1 MRLKNVVVSL
11 LVLLLLI
18 LVGCSDI
25 SVGVLSD
32 LTNEEYNWKKEKAIV
47 ERVVDGDT
55 IIVKRSNGQEEV
67 SERVRLLLIDTP
79 ESVHPE
85 KEPEYYG
92 EESSDYVRGLLK
104 EGDSVTLEIGEDE
117 RDKYDRLLAHI
128 WIDDMNLNKHLV
140 EEGYARVAFVFEP
153 NTKYVDE
160 FYRAEGNARKSA
172 KGVWSVEGYV
182 TENGFDMSIIE

>member
-1 MRLKNVVVSL
+1 LKNIIVGL
-11 LVLLLLI
+11 LVLVSI
-18 LVGCSDI
+18 VLVGCSDL
-25 SVGVLSD
+25 GVDVLD
-32 LTNEEYNWKKEKAIV
+32 ELTNEEHKWKKEKAVV

-55 IIVKRSNGQEEV
+55 IIVKRSDGQEGM

-92 EESSDYVRGLLK
+92 EESSDYVKGLLK

-128 WIDDMNLNKHLV
+128 WVDDMNLNKHLV
-140 EEGYARVAFVFEP
+140 EEGYAKVAFVFEP

-160 FYRAEGNARKSA
+160 FYRAEEKARESA

-182 TENGFDMSIIE
+182 TENGFDMSVIE